1 MAQILPSNS
10 PPAKSSSFHFVE
22 LVVQSAL
29 LCIHQKRNHTTVATV
44 SRTLARQQPGTV
56 PAKRI
61 RL

>member
-22 LVVQSAL
+22 LVQSAL
-29 LCIHQKRNHTTVATV
+29 LCIHQKRNHTTMATV